1 MQRGGE
7 SKIAGK
13 QPPEPTVD
21 SASNP
26 DALLRGGII
35 ETLDKNIDEQI
46 AFDAFPIQ
54 KRVSDI
60 QTEEMSSNCPL
71 IDDPFPRRIGKTE
84 LHGGEM
90 DVFIK
95 GRGIDSPRL
104 HRRFEQ
110 IIDEEVKTAL
120 DPGQRRSVDHHVQ
133 SGFGGQQSD
142 GAIDISV
149 DERSITERL
158 PKELAV
164 AEVDRIVGI
173 SELKGLNESAV
184 VPEELKSILQR

>member
-1 MQRGGE
+1 MIRH
-7 SKIAGK
+7 
-13 QPPEPTVD
+13 
-21 SASNP
+21 
-26 DALLRGGII
+26 
-35 ETLDKNIDEQI
+35 
-46 AFDAFPIQ
+46 AFI
-54 KRVSDI
+54 VG
-60 QTEEMSSNCPL
+60 SS
-71 IDDPFPRRIGKTE
+71 RSST
-84 LHGGEM
+84 
-90 DVFIK
+90 
-95 GRGIDSPRL
+95 
-104 HRRFEQ
+104 
-110 IIDEEVKTAL
+110 EVKTM
-120 DPGQRRSVDHHVQ
+120 DGQRRSVDHHVQ